1 MYKFLKIFYEFIILN
16 IGCILLSVGTSI
28 FLLPNKISNGGFS
41 GIATIIY
48 YLYDIQMS
56 VSIILLN
63 IPFFILAYKKIG
75 KGFIIKSLYAT
86 IVYSYMIDYINDFIF
101 SYSNNISF
109 EFDLFISSIYG
120 GILVGLGCAFVYKV
134 NGSTGGT
141 DLIVHLIN
149 SYTNRFKVSECVIVI
164 DFFVV
169 LLNIICFKEIE
180 IGLYSWITIFIVGKI
195 IDVVFEGINFC
206 KIVFIISD
214 SFKEISDCIL
224 ENLNRGAT
232 SIYAKGLYL
241 NKEKEIIMCIVKR
254 SDVIKIKNL
263 SKKIDKNSF
272 IVVTDAREVYGLGF
286 K

>member
-1 MYKFLKIFYEFIILN
+1 MWKFFNIFYEFIILN
-16 IGCILLSVGTSI
+16 IGCILLSIGTSV

-48 YLYDIQMS
+48 YFYDIQMS
-56 VSIILLN
+56 ASIILLN
-63 IPFFILAYKKIG
+63 IPFFLLAYKRIG
-75 KGFIIKSLYAT
+75 KKFIIKSLYAT
-86 IVYSYMIDYINDFIF
+86 VVYSYMIDFINEFIINN
-101 SYSNNISF
+101 SNNISLD
-109 EFDLFISSIYG
+109 FDMFISSIYG
-120 GILVGLGCAFVYKV
+120 GILVGLGCALVYKV
-134 NGSTGGT
+134 NSSTGGT

-149 SYTNRFKVSECVIVI
+149 NYTNRFKVSECIIVI
-164 DFFVV
+164 DFLVV
-169 LLNIICFKEIE
+169 LFNIMCFKEIE

-224 ENLNRGAT
+224 DSLNRGAT